1 MSECTHKT
9 MAKQNMRE
17 NRASDR
23 WNLKSQCER
32 VSNRELKSQ
41 LSKLVLSCSRV
52 ACMRLKEH

>member
-9 MAKQNMRE
+9 MEKQNMSE

-23 WNLKSQCER
+23 WKLKSQCER

-41 LSKLVLSCSRV
+41 LSKLVLRCSHV